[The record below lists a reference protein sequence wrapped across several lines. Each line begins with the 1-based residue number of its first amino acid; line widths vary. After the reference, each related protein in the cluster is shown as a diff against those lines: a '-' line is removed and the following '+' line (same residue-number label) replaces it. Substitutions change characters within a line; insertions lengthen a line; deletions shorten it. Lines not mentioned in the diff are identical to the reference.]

1 MVVRKQVKEML
12 DNKGRALRGK
22 FTPTPGFINCQ
33 ITCSCQ
39 DPGRVVSLVSISDT
53 YQLVGTVL

>member
-12 DNKGRALRGK
+12 DIKGRALRGK
-22 FTPTPGFINCQ
+22 FTPTPGFINSQ
-33 ITCSCQ
+33 ITCGCQ
-39 DPGRVVSLVSISDT
+39 DPGRFVSMVSISDT